1 MEPLQAPSNGDEQRA
16 RTLDPEVEVHH
27 PRQFTSPRR
36 SSEQPAA
43 SLDRRGPTL
52 VVPDESLSSEGR
64 SDLHQAHPST
74 DEEQNEPIIP
84 TNHEDLTGDEEETE
98 ETGSEEK
105 ESGLNAK

>member
-16 RTLDPEVEVHH
+16 RTLDPEVKLHH
-27 PRQFTSPRR
+27 PRQSTSPRR
-36 SSEQPAA
+36 SSEQLAA
-43 SLDRRGPTL
+43 FLNRHGPTL
-52 VVPDESLSSEGR
+52 VVPDESLSFEGR

-84 TNHEDLTGDEEETE
+84 TNHEDLTGDDENTE
-98 ETGSEEK
+98 ETSSEER